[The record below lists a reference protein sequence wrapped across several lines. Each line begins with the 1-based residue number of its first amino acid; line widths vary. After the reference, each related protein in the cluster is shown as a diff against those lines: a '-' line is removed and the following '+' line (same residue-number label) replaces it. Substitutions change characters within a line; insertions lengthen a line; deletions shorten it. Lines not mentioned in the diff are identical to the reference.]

1 MRNEALRFDAH
12 FGGFGDDAGCGCDGV
27 DGLGDAVTNPMVDE
41 DLGDATAAEGVHG
54 VRVDGFPTEAGGA
67 VGGLVLVE
75 VKLLSDVDAKEVIRA
90 AMGLDTTRHAND
102 GV

>member
-1 MRNEALRFDAH
+1 M
-12 FGGFGDDAGCGCDGV
+12 
-27 DGLGDAVTNPMVDE
+27 DGLGDAVMNPMVDE

-90 AMGLDTTRHAND
+90 SMGLDTTRHAND